1 MRSLL
6 RITRAAVIEVEV
18 TVHTCTAAM
27 VFKMLEYFIAGKSTA
42 FRQSTGLRRLHS
54 PTIMSS
60 WRTCITRTRR
70 SCHLESQSSRSWQ
83 KRSTTSSTSKTQ
95 QSETKERNRQQ
106 TSRSHLHRDST
117 RTTMKNSSQNQN
129 GTIWTFQTT
138 RSWMTKKMSLKNR
151 LKRLVSISLRWSQ
164 CVPSAEVKSLTNT
177 CPRAAITAVW
187 PVGGRWGAT
196 W

>member
-1 MRSLL
+1 
-6 RITRAAVIEVEV
+6 
-18 TVHTCTAAM
+18 
-27 VFKMLEYFIAGKSTA
+27 
-42 FRQSTGLRRLHS
+42 
-54 PTIMSS
+54 MSS

-70 SCHLESQSSRSWQ
+70 SCHLESQSSRSWP
-83 KRSTTSSTSKTQ
+83 KRSATSSTSKTR

-106 TSRSHLHRDST
+106 TSRSQLHRDST

-138 RSWMTKKMSLKNR
+138 RSWMTKKMTSKNR
-151 LKRLVSISLRWSQ
+151 RKRLVSISLRWSQ

-177 CPRAAITAVW
+177 WPRAATTAVW

-196 W
+196 WWTPTRTHPMIHYPNARSAEPESSSSSETQRNILCPDHSSSTILRHS